1 MKKLILLILLLLNV
15 TMNAKVV
22 FDPDK
27 VDPKLVEQI
36 EADMDARKLKRLSN
50 NLRGY
55 SPIGEPD
62 TFEVVRILKT
72 VGEENSYHGVAEVV
86 GISGKGNYARGRTDY
101 GVGYVFKAKTD
112 EKGNLK
118 ELELMRTFEEYEKS
132 VHQYFEKLARKHLGE
147 YVRARGGGD
156 LDYNFNPAAFYMTF
170 DEMVSDTNAGIGLS
184 EEITGGAKI
193 YIFNEMNSQ
202 EEIDKLRE
210 KLFNLVKEMQQIK
223 MNYEVL
229 YIYVVKPIAL
239 LSQEEISRFTKGA
252 ALSNC
257 VEKSEK
263 MENTC
268 GYVVKVMRD
277 VNKVMDETVDRIDKT
292 ESAVKYMD
300 RMVNKISY
308 DGLTRFDNT
317 VYADLDT
324 QLGFNHIFKVK
335 KVENIIF
342 GEYRNGEYY
351 GLNYYKKG
359 IDEEERRKRL
369 EELDRRKKL
378 YEKTMEE
385 LKEEAQKFRKK

>member
-36 EADMDARKLKRLSN
+36 EADMDARKLTTGTTRKL
-50 NLRGY
+50 G
-55 SPIGEPD
+55 GTGPD

-72 VGEENSYHGVAEVV
+72 EGEKNFYHGVVEPV
-86 GISGKGNYARGRTDY
+86 GIYGKGNYIRSNKGYGR
-101 GVGYVFKAKTD
+101 GYVFKAKTD

-147 YVRARGGGD
+147 YVRARGGGRIEYSFD
-156 LDYNFNPAAFYMTF
+156 PSAFYMTF
-170 DEMVSDTNAGIGLS
+170 DEMVSDVNAGIGLG
-184 EEITGGAKI
+184 EEIKGGAKI

-239 LSQEEISRFTKGA
+239 LNQEEIAEFTEGA

-263 MENTC
+263 KENTC
-268 GYVVKVMRD
+268 DYVVSVMKS
-277 VNKVMDETVDRIDKT
+277 VNRKMDGVVDGKEEKTSTIDFTRK
-292 ESAVKYMD
+292 AVN
-300 RMVNKISY
+300 RLSY

-317 VYADLDT
+317 VYKDLNT
-324 QLGFNHIFKVK
+324 QLGFNRIHEVK
-335 KVENIIF
+335 KVEDIVF
-342 GEYRNGEYY
+342 GENRNGEFY
-351 GLNYYKKG
+351 GVNYYKKG

>member
-36 EADMDARKLKRLSN
+36 EADMDARKLTTGTTRKL
-50 NLRGY
+50 G
-55 SPIGEPD
+55 GTGPD

-72 VGEENSYHGVAEVV
+72 EGEKNFYHGVVEPV
-86 GISGKGNYARGRTDY
+86 GIYGKGNYIRSNKGYGR
-101 GVGYVFKAKTD
+101 GYVFKAKTD

-156 LDYNFNPAAFYMTF
+156 LDYNFNPAAFYTTF

-239 LSQEEISRFTKGA
+239 LNQEEIAEFTEEA

-263 MENTC
+263 KENTC
-268 GYVVKVMRD
+268 DYVVSVMKS
-277 VNKVMDETVDRIDKT
+277 VNRKMDGVVDGKEEKTSTIDFTRK
-292 ESAVKYMD
+292 AVN
-300 RMVNKISY
+300 RLSY

-317 VYADLDT
+317 VYKDLNT
-324 QLGFNHIFKVK
+324 QLGFNRIHEVK
-335 KVENIIF
+335 KVEDIVF
-342 GEYRNGEYY
+342 GENRNGEFY
-351 GLNYYKKG
+351 GVNYYKKG

>member
-1 MKKLILLILLLLNV
+1 MEYFIILFNKAGKRWKMKKLILLILLLLNV

-36 EADMDARKLKRLSN
+36 EADMDARKLTTGTTRKL
-50 NLRGY
+50 G
-55 SPIGEPD
+55 GTGPD

-72 VGEENSYHGVAEVV
+72 EGEKNFYHGVVEPV
-86 GISGKGNYARGRTDY
+86 GIYGKGNYIRSNKGYGR
-101 GVGYVFKAKTD
+101 GYVFKAKTD

-257 VEKSEK
+257 VEK
-263 MENTC
+263 
-268 GYVVKVMRD
+268 
-277 VNKVMDETVDRIDKT
+277 
-292 ESAVKYMD
+292 
-300 RMVNKISY
+300 
-308 DGLTRFDNT
+308 
-317 VYADLDT
+317 
-324 QLGFNHIFKVK
+324 
-335 KVENIIF
+335 
-342 GEYRNGEYY
+342 
-351 GLNYYKKG
+351 
-359 IDEEERRKRL
+359 
-369 EELDRRKKL
+369 
-378 YEKTMEE
+378 
-385 LKEEAQKFRKK
+385 

>member
-27 VDPKLVEQI
+27 VDPKLVEKI
-36 EADMDARKLKRLSN
+36 EADMDARKLTTGTTRKL
-50 NLRGY
+50 G
-55 SPIGEPD
+55 GTGPD

-72 VGEENSYHGVAEVV
+72 EGEKNFYHGVVEPV
-86 GISGKGNYARGRTDY
+86 GIYGKGNYIRSNKGYGR
-101 GVGYVFKAKTD
+101 GYVFKAKTD

-147 YVRARGGGD
+147 YVRARGGGRIEYSFD
-156 LDYNFNPAAFYMTF
+156 PSAFYMTF
-170 DEMVSDTNAGIGLS
+170 DEMVSDVNAGIGLG
-184 EEITGGAKI
+184 EEIKGGAKI

-239 LSQEEISRFTKGA
+239 LNQEEIAEFTEEA

-263 MENTC
+263 KENTC
-268 GYVVKVMRD
+268 DYVVSVMKS
-277 VNKVMDETVDRIDKT
+277 VNRKMDGVVDGKEEKTSTIDFTRK
-292 ESAVKYMD
+292 AVN
-300 RMVNKISY
+300 RLSY

-317 VYADLDT
+317 VYKDLNT
-324 QLGFNHIFKVK
+324 QLGFNRIHEVK
-335 KVENIIF
+335 KVEDIVF
-342 GEYRNGEYY
+342 GENRNGEFY
-351 GLNYYKKG
+351 GVNYYKKG